1 MCLCLTEGIS
11 QMTGLGDIRQMPR
24 TLCAGLAFA
33 LAFTLIVGC
42 DGAPKVDAQGFVID
56 PYYEKSLQQQLLDA
70 KPGEII
76 EIPAGKYALSRSLSL
91 AANGVTI
98 RGQGMDK
105 TILSFARQVS
115 GAEGML
121 VTGDDFTIQDLAL
134 EDSKGDALKVNG
146 VKNVVIRR
154 VRAEWTGG
162 SRTTNGAYGLYPVQV
177 TNVLIEG
184 VVVKGASDAGIYVG
198 QSTNIIVRNNRASG
212 NVAGIEIENSTGA
225 DVYGNLTTDNTGGIL
240 VFNLPDL
247 PVPGSKT
254 RIYRN
259 RIVSNNHVNF
269 AAAGTAV
276 SGVPAGSGVIVNS
289 NDLIEIFDNGLK
301 ANNTAN
307 VIISSYFSTGFD
319 KTRGM
324 SAAYD
329 PYPEDIFI
337 TGNRFEGGGTNPGKR
352 YAALKALTGG
362 ALPAVVWDGFV
373 NAARKSPGICVRNA
387 GAKVLNAD
395 GPGKFARAR
404 IDTGLD
410 CAPVTRLRAIVLPPA
425 MMKDRWAPR

>member
-1 MCLCLTEGIS
+1 
-11 QMTGLGDIRQMPR
+11 MTRLSDKRRMPGTRFAGLG
-24 TLCAGLAFA
+24 LAAA
-33 LAFTLIVGC
+33 LTLIAGC
-42 DGAPKVDAQGFVID
+42 SGAPKVDGQGFVID
-56 PYYEKSLQQQLLDA
+56 PEFEKLLQQRLLDA
-70 KPGEII
+70 KRGDVI

-91 AANGVTI
+91 SANGVTI

-105 TILSFARQVS
+105 TILSFARQIS

-146 VKNVVIRR
+146 VKNIVIRR

-162 SRTTNGAYGLYPVQV
+162 PKTTNGAYGLYPVQV

-184 VVVKGASDAGIYVG
+184 AVVKGASDAGIYVG
-198 QSTNIIVRNNRASG
+198 QSNNIIIRNNRASG

-225 DVYGNLTTDNTGGIL
+225 DVYGNFITGNTGGIL

-254 RIYRN
+254 RVYRN
-259 RIVSNNHVNF
+259 RVVSNNHVNF

-276 SGVPAGSGVIVNS
+276 SGVPAGSGVLVNS
-289 NDLIEIFDNGLK
+289 NDLIEIFDNDLR
-301 ANNTAN
+301 ANDTAN

-319 KTRGM
+319 KTRSM

-373 NAARKSPGICVRNA
+373 NPARRSPAICVRNA

-410 CAPVTRLRAIVLPPA
+410 CAPVTRLPAIALPPA
-425 MMKDRWAPR
+425 MTKDRMASQ